1 MSSGVLM
8 KRTKKSAAEE
18 TFMKKGKLLSSLAI
32 VSFLAGAAINLP
44 PAWAQTNDDDYQK
57 QLYDNKEL
65 FEELSG
71 AAQSV
76 LEQKFGQ
83 VVAPASRPTPGG
95 TAAESFSAIE

>member
-1 MSSGVLM
+1 MSSSVLINRN
-8 KRTKKSAAEE
+8 KEFWRGDAHE
-18 TFMKKGKLLSSLAI
+18 KGKLISSLGI

-44 PAWAQTNDDDYQK
+44 LASAQTNDDDYQK

-65 FEELSG
+65 FEQLSG

-83 VVAPASRPTPGG
+83 VVTPASGPAPGG
-95 TAAESFSAIE
+95 TAAESF